1 MHRVSAESA
10 VNDETAIALSRGK
23 LIFLILASF
32 AFIAV
37 GAWMFT
43 LDDAEISRQRTLSNP
58 LLFRGIAI
66 AAALLG
72 ALGAIFITR
81 KLFDK
86 RPGLVLS
93 AGGIVDNSSGV
104 AAGLIPWSDI
114 EGFNV
119 AEIRGTKFIVVLVKD
134 PEKYLQR
141 GNAMQRAL
149 HSANARMVGSPV
161 SFSTGT
167 LDMPFAELW
176 ELLERY
182 RAKYLPA

>member
-1 MHRVSAESA
+1 VHCLSIECA
-10 VNDETAIALSRGK
+10 VNDATAIALSRGK
-23 LIFLILASF
+23 LVLLILASF
-32 AFIAV
+32 AFIAI

-43 LDDAEISRQRTLSNP
+43 LDDAEISQQRTLSNP
-58 LLFRGIAI
+58 LLFRGIAV
-66 AAALLG
+66 AAALMG
-72 ALGAIFITR
+72 ALGVIISTR

-93 AGGIVDNSSGV
+93 EEGIVDNSSGV

-114 EGFNV
+114 EGFGV
-119 AEIRGTKFIVVLVKD
+119 VEIRRNKFIVVFVKD
-134 PEKYLQR
+134 PEKFLQR

-149 HSANARMVGSPV
+149 HRANAQMVGSPV

-182 RAKYLPA
+182 RAKYLTN